1 MLDVNKKYLP
11 SKGNTWMINKA
22 REISY
27 QNNTW
32 AIFANMHEAKL
43 ILT

>member
-1 MLDVNKKYLP
+1 MMN
-11 SKGNTWMINKA
+11 NA

-32 AIFANMHEAKL
+32 AICANMHEAKL
-43 ILT
+43 LLTYMIDDKN